1 MNSKSEF
8 VVGIDI
14 GLTSAICLVDKNLNV
29 IFLKS
34 KREYKKSEMID
45 DILKFGKPLLI
56 CCDVPKVPKGV
67 LKIAKSLGVK
77 VFHPKYF
84 VDEEKKRRITSK
96 YNYNN
101 VHERDAL
108 FSAIIGMKSIRR
120 RLLLKKDNEEKVKV
134 KEVTNNISA
143 NTNEKIGNNTNQPSN
158 KKEISDE
165 KIKLRLIEKI
175 KELKNEIK
183 RLKDELE
190 KLRKERVIVR
200 YEYREVESA
209 KLKIENEALK
219 IVIKILKLNLGED
232 ELPYVFME
240 EINEEILKIIKQH
253 INNFVV
259 ISDDIARFYVLE
271 NLGIEYVITSKN
283 IEGSFN
289 LKIVK
294 DDLSKYENVGK
305 INKKYLQQK
314 WKERLLEI
322 LKGI

>member
-1 MNSKSEF
+1 MNSKIEF

-14 GLTSAICLVDKNLNV
+14 GLTSAICLLDKNLNV

-34 KREYKKSEMID
+34 KREYKKSEIID

-56 CCDVPKVPKGV
+56 CCDVPKIPKGI

-84 VDEEKKRRITSK
+84 VDEDKKRRITSK

-120 RLLLKKDNEEKVKV
+120 RLLLKKSNEERL
-134 KEVTNNISA
+134 KEINSSEKIVNNI
-143 NTNEKIGNNTNQPSN
+143 NQVSN
-158 KKEISDE
+158 KKEILNE
-165 KIKLRLIEKI
+165 KIKTSFTEKI

-183 RLKDELE
+183 RLKSELE

-200 YEYREVESA
+200 YEYREVENS
-209 KLKIENEALK
+209 KLRIENETLK
-219 IVIKILKLNLGED
+219 IVIKILKLNLKED

-240 EINEEILKIIKQH
+240 EISEEILEIIKQY
-253 INNFVV
+253 IDSFVV
-259 ISDDIARFYVLE
+259 VSDDVARFYVLE
-271 NLGIEYVITSKN
+271 KLGIEYVITSKE
-283 IEGSFN
+283 IENSFG

-294 DDLSKYENVGK
+294 DELSKYEDVGK
-305 INKKYLQQK
+305 ISRKYLQQK

-322 LKGI
+322 LGKI